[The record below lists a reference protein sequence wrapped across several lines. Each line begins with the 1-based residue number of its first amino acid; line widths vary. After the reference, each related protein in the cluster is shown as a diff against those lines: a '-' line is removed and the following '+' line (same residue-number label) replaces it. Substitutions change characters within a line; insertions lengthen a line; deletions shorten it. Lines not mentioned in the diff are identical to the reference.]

1 MSHFTRLTTAGHS
14 RLGDVV
20 EMLRSGAMPL
30 MKLPKAVVEMLRSGA
45 MHLTTP
51 AIYASRYA
59 VEVQQVARAPAPPA
73 AEPVV
78 APGSARE
85 DDDDGWGGGGGS
97 KTTPKLMGRVRS
109 RARAR
114 PPGTTSCQ
122 WARLLAAWRS
132 GGPGGQA
139 GGSALVANGRH
150 CFM

>member
-1 MSHFTRLTTAGHS
+1 MRLTTAGHS

-20 EMLRSGAMPL
+20 EMLRRGAMPFL
-30 MKLPKAVVEMLRSGA
+30 KLPKGVVEMLRSVA

-51 AIYASRYA
+51 AIYATRYA
-59 VEVQQVARAPAPPA
+59 VEVHQVARAPAPPA

-85 DDDDGWGGGGGS
+85 DDDDGWGGCS
-97 KTTPKLMGRVRS
+97 KTTPKLMVRVRS

-139 GGSALVANGRH
+139 GGCALVANGRH